1 MSIGPVESTI
11 FTNQQ
16 MASVASEKT
25 SQNSRVDMQNVAA
38 GEIAKDKEKEVK
50 EVRPTEE
57 NHKINEDK
65 EHQKHHAQDEQEEME
80 VDGEKVSDKDDTEQ
94 KPQLHILDIKV

>member
-1 MSIGPVESTI
+1 MAIGPVESAI

-25 SQNSRVDMQNVAA
+25 AQNSRVDMQNVIA
-38 GEIAKDKEKEVK
+38 GEIAKDKDKEIK
-50 EVRPTEE
+50 EVRPTEQ
-57 NHKINEDK
+57 NHKVNEDK
-65 EHQKHHAQDEQEEME
+65 EHEKHHAQDEQESLDNQNKENL
-80 VDGEKVSDKDDTEQ
+80 SKDDEE